1 MPNGGCWQKKRCGLG
16 WIKPAGP
23 SGTNAAE
30 NTLRRRPARVRWQQP
45 VGRKRGPGRRWA
57 GSQSQW
63 ARTCMS
69 WGGCGSSRPVRTRG
83 PWITVLAIQEHGL
96 AGWLTRVMK
105 EQTLGSFYR
114 PLPVC
119 ASACAL
125 AWQQLFNLHPPA
137 SHWLAR
143 FVFLQLAANDASRS
157 RIRSFRDLASQFT
170 PLTSAPVRL
179 PSLCSTRSQESIATI
194 TPLPQHL
201 RHTRIH
207 RCDSAGGLVL
217 DLQTARPT
225 LTTEPTQLG
234 RDRKRTRISRIES

>member
-1 MPNGGCWQKKRCGLG
+1 MPNGGCWQKKRYGLG

-125 AWQQLFNLHPPA
+125 AWQQLFNLHPPRK
-137 SHWLAR
+137 SLAGPFR
-143 FVFLQLAANDASRS
+143 LLATCSKRRISLPHPLFSRS
-157 RIRSFRDLASQFT
+157 RISVHSFNKRARETALPLFNAIARIDRNHHTTPTALATHKNS
-170 PLTSAPVRL
+170 PLRL
-179 PSLCSTRSQESIATI
+179 S
-194 TPLPQHL
+194 
-201 RHTRIH
+201 
-207 RCDSAGGLVL
+207 G
-217 DLQTARPT
+217 RP
-225 LTTEPTQLG
+225 G
-234 RDRKRTRISRIES
+234 A